1 MNWKSIATRATATLI
16 GLHASALCWADSTT
30 HANDFDSL
38 YTHLNAWATGTLGK
52 SIALVFLLVGLG
64 VGVLRGSIVGAISCL
79 AAALSL
85 VIAPSVINTIFA
97 A

>member
-1 MNWKSIATRATATLI
+1 MNWKSCALRVAAAMV
-16 GLHASALCWADSTT
+16 GMHASMLCWADSTT

-52 SIALVFLLVGLG
+52 SIALVFLLVGLA

-97 A
+97 G